1 MRRAFHPIAAIA
13 LAAGAAGLAGTAGAA
28 DWSDTL
34 IGYRTGT
41 RFAEPFNAN
50 DIRKHIVQLNHVS
63 GYKYGTNFANLDLL
77 LSDKTDPS
85 SKGASS
91 GAQEFYLVY
100 RHTVE
105 WGKAGGAPLRFG
117 PIRDAGLTLGFDVN
131 TKNDAGYNSKKR
143 MVVAGPTFM
152 FDVPGMLNVGLYGL
166 WESNAPYSG
175 YTGVSTPRYR
185 YDTHPMLGVVW
196 AFPLASSRL
205 SFEGYANFIG
215 AKGKNEFG
223 RDTATETNIDMQ
235 LMLDVGPYF
244 GAKAKRFRAGVA
256 YQYWKNKFGN
266 KFGNDGRN
274 IPGATARTP
283 MVKAQYH
290 F

>member
-105 WGKAGGAPLRFG
+105 WGKASGAPLRFG